1 MRTLINRPI
10 TIARILHTI
19 ESALSQL
26 FELKQILFQLGPRSF
41 KLRYALF
48 LFGCKRNKLPM
59 VSFRIGV
66 FPVLH
71 QTTVPIMPKR
81 FSLEIFCSRNH
92 PIVSTSTSGRLFN
105 IIMGGHGANDKR
117 FVQSIERLNR
127 QLFSYI
133 DNPISTIHTLHF
145 PIGRKIISVFRTTT
159 GTFREIAKTLV
170 LDADRKVIASA
181 HNTIIALCKLCGL
194 RKSLRKES

>member
-1 MRTLINRPI
+1 
-10 TIARILHTI
+10 
-19 ESALSQL
+19 
-26 FELKQILFQLGPRSF
+26 
-41 KLRYALF
+41 
-48 LFGCKRNKLPM
+48 M
-59 VSFRIGV
+59 VGFRIGI

-71 QTTVPIMPKR
+71 QTTVSVMPKR

-117 FVQSIERLNR
+117 LVQSIEWLNG

-145 PIGRKIISVFRTTT
+145 PIGREIFSVFRTTT
-159 GTFREIAKTLV
+159 GMFREIAKTLV

-181 HNTIIALCKLCGL
+181 HNTIVALCKLCGL